1 MLTSKILPIVLFTVA
16 VCCHSAEAQGPDVPG
31 RPFRGF
37 FGGGPPP
44 DPNRSRQELTATA
57 NVLAGY
63 DDNLSEGSGSADQ
76 GSRQQPGSR
85 GLGSAA
91 LRFWSGR
98 EARSLTTTGRGY
110 ATRYSST
117 RRTGIGGDFQLEGM
131 TAVGRASRLSAEAR
145 ASYTPFFT
153 TGTFGSLSNDMDR
166 ELSPDANPLNGI
178 EGQHS
183 WHSGGAVTFG
193 RRWTRH
199 DNTNVGYTY
208 SKSDYLGPSGFD
220 SEQHGLTVDY
230 SRAFGSLN
238 IKPSYQRSEQHLL
251 EIGQADHLI
260 TLESVEL
267 GAIYQTRPSRN
278 RRLSLTGGVGATR
291 TKEFSPIADG
301 TAGEWTPAGHGSVG
315 LGVGRTWTVELD
327 YRRTMSTLDAISRR
341 PLATDAAFVR
351 LGGSVSRKLEL
362 MLSGGYSAGRQ
373 TSIESAGQ
381 FTSRSG
387 SAEAR
392 YRLGRSVGVH
402 VNYTYFDS
410 GMRGF
415 QELHPGI
422 PAQITRNVVNVGF
435 SLWLP
440 LYGTWGSTQR
450 RPAPGR
456 S

>member
-1 MLTSKILPIVLFTVA
+1 MPMSKILPIVLFMVA
-16 VCCHSAEAQGPDVPG
+16 VSYQSAEAQVPELSG
-31 RPFRGF
+31 RPFRGI

-44 DPNRSRQELTATA
+44 DPDRSRQELTATA

-63 DDNLSEGSGSADQ
+63 DDNLSEGSGSA
-76 GSRQQPGSR
+76 RKQPGSR
-85 GLGSAA
+85 GLGSAG
-91 LRFWSGR
+91 LRYWSGR

-110 ATRYSST
+110 GTRYSTT
-117 RRTGIGGDFQLEGM
+117 RKTGIGGDLQIEGT
-131 TAVGRASRLSAEAR
+131 TALGRTNRLSADAR

-166 ELSPDANPLNGI
+166 ELSPDANPINGT

-183 WHSGGAVTFG
+183 WHSSGSVTLG

-208 SKSDYLGPSGFD
+208 SKSDYRGPSGFD
-220 SEQHGLTVDY
+220 SEQQGLTVDY
-230 SRAFGSLN
+230 SRAFGSLS

-251 EIGQADHLI
+251 ESGQADHRI
-260 TLESVEL
+260 TLQSVEL
-267 GAIYQTRPSRN
+267 GAIYQARPSRN
-278 RRLSLTGGVGATR
+278 RSLSLTAGVGATR
-291 TKEFSPIADG
+291 THEFSPIASG
-301 TAGEWTPAGHGSVG
+301 RAGEWTPAGHGSVG
-315 LGVGRTWTVELD
+315 LGLGRTWTVELD

-341 PLATDAAFVR
+341 PFATDAAFLR
-351 LGGSVSRKLEL
+351 LAGSVARKLEL
-362 MLSGGYSAGRQ
+362 VVSGGYSAGRQ
-373 TSIESAGQ
+373 PSIESPGQ
-381 FTSRSG
+381 FNSRSG

-392 YRLGRSVGVH
+392 YRLARSVGVH

-410 GMRGF
+410 RMRGF
-415 QELHPGI
+415 REPQPGI
-422 PAQITRNVVNVGF
+422 PAQFTRNVLNVGF

-450 RPAPGR
+450 PASGR